1 MHGAGYLHVDVDNYE
16 KAKMAKFPEFK
27 VTTTIN
33 NPKSMDN
40 AVGNFVNSS
49 HCKENKLGLYHQTL
63 EGIAGIVINKPNNS
77 FLWLA
82 EEGSNVVAYALTHTS
97 KDVDNKMCYWMTQA
111 WMDPKYRNTGYS
123 KQCLAK
129 LRQHAKDLYCKH
141 ILIPSSRS
149 TKAYLRFLG
158 SKWHTYVEIL
168 KEDI

>member
-1 MHGAGYLHVDVDNYE
+1 MIANKLPDFKITNHISNPQSFD
-16 KAKMAKFPEFK
+16 KA
-27 VTTTIN
+27 VL
-33 NPKSMDN
+33 D
-40 AVGNFVNSS
+40 FVNSS
-49 HCKENKLGLYHQTL
+49 HCNDDKIGLYHQTL
-63 EGIAGIVINKPNNS
+63 EGVANIIINKPTNS

-82 EEGSNVVAYALTHTS
+82 EEDNNVVAYCLTHAS

-111 WMDPKYRNTGYS
+111 YIHPKYRNTGFA
-123 KQCLAK
+123 KDCLSK
-129 LRQHAKDLYCKH
+129 LRQHAKDLFCKH